1 MQILS
6 GRSRPESNSVSSGN
20 DSNFEQ
26 VFDTSGVEDLSYLK
40 LYLESSKDDFK
51 LISHVNSKFNIL
63 NTVKKYNL
71 NLVPTHK
78 HDWAYKVNCPF
89 PDHQDSS
96 PSFYINILTNS
107 FHCFGCSRK
116 GGVCQFLA
124 CLNKKSTLDVA
135 KELIEN
141 ENIEIFDLVKEVKES
156 YLNKIYEYLDSF
168 SEMHFQFLNK
178 NNFSEEA
185 FQYSANV
192 APVFELYIKKVLKN
206 NGLDLEALELRL
218 DFCKRKF
225 EEFEE

>member
-1 MQILS
+1 MQELPS
-6 GRSRPESNSVSSGN
+6 GSRPESNSVSSGH

-26 VFDTSGVEDLSYLK
+26 AFDTSGIEDLSYLK
-40 LYLESSKDDFK
+40 LYLESSKDDYK
-51 LISHVNSKFNIL
+51 LISYVNSKFDII
-63 NTVKKYNL
+63 NTIKKYNI

-78 HDWAYKVNCPF
+78 NDWAHKANCPF
-89 PDHQDSS
+89 PDHKDSS

-135 KELIEN
+135 KDLIEN

-156 YLNKIYEYLDSF
+156 YLNKIYENLDYF
-168 SEMHFQFLNK
+168 SQLHFDFLNK
-178 NNFSEEA
+178 HNFSEEA
-185 FQYSANV
+185 FEYGAKV
-192 APVFELYIKKVLKN
+192 APVFELYIKKVLKS
-206 NGLDLEALELRL
+206 NGLDLEALEIRL

-225 EEFEE
+225 EEFEA